1 MWHGP
6 PFLLDVLRNK
16 MQSTPYAQSEHTSWR
31 SRQDLDL
38 SYNSGDT
45 DLQRTNSGHVG
56 ERYGSESYH
65 KWLEERNSRQVLDK
79 KGT

>member
-1 MWHGP
+1 M
-6 PFLLDVLRNK
+6 DSVIK
-16 MQSTPYAQSEHTSWR
+16 IQSTLNAQGELTSWR
-31 SRQDLDL
+31 GSTDLDL